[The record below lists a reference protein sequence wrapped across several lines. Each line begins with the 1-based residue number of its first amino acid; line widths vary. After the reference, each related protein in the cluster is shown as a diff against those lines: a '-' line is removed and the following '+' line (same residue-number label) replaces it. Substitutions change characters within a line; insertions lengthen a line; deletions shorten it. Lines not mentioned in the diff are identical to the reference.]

1 MRQTDDLA
9 DAHTGLHRPALQLA
23 TPIRAEPT
31 ARVDRRGRQE
41 RPVALVMSSASR
53 VPVAVEH
60 VSTLLDDALGVFDD
74 RPRGDGAPLSAD
86 SDVMRECQWL
96 FEISLLLMLLD
107 RSLDE
112 LPPLLEAL
120 VAQ

>member
-1 MRQTDDLA
+1 
-9 DAHTGLHRPALQLA
+9 
-23 TPIRAEPT
+23 
-31 ARVDRRGRQE
+31 
-41 RPVALVMSSASR
+41 
-53 VPVAVEH
+53 
-60 VSTLLDDALGVFDD
+60 
-74 RPRGDGAPLSAD
+74 
-86 SDVMRECQWL
+86 MRECQWL

>member
-1 MRQTDDLA
+1 
-9 DAHTGLHRPALQLA
+9 
-23 TPIRAEPT
+23 
-31 ARVDRRGRQE
+31 
-41 RPVALVMSSASR
+41 MSSASR

-74 RPRGDGAPLSAD
+74 RPQGDGAPLSAD